1 MKFFIHDYA
10 GHPFQVHLSRQLA
23 SRGHKVVH
31 AYFGNDPGPKGSLH
45 RRPDDPLGLSFLNIS
60 IDQRYDKQMLLSRH
74 FNDVKYGRKVAEAIK
89 HHRPDVVMSGNTPT
103 KSQVGVL
110 AACQAINAG
119 FVYWLQDFYSIA
131 VSKLLHKQIGLP
143 AHAISL
149 YYRSLERRQLRASD
163 AIVIISDD
171 FRPLAAAWGGN
182 ARKVHTIPNWAA
194 IADIPLL
201 PKDNAWSREHRLDK
215 DFTFLY
221 SGTLGL
227 KHKPE
232 LLISLAQRC
241 GPDASVAV
249 VGQGAGMKPLEA
261 AKADLR
267 LKSLKLFPLQPAE
280 RLAEVL
286 ASGDVLISMIEADA
300 GTFSVPSKVQSYMCS
315 GRAILLAAP
324 QENLASRVLA
334 AEQAGIVVEPQGQA
348 FLAAAKRL
356 YDDAAL
362 RSEQGRNG
370 RAYAERSFD
379 ISKIADMFETVL
391 IESASRSR
399 ARLAQNR
406 ASHRPNVSAAENLRP
421 GLNDL
426 PVDPHSAGLRS

>member
-23 SRGHKVVH
+23 ARGHNVVH
-31 AYFGNDPGPKGSLH
+31 AYFGNDPGPKGALY
-45 RRPDDPLGLSFLNIS
+45 RRPDDPLGLSFLKIS
-60 IDQRYDKQMLLSRH
+60 IDQPYDKQMLLSRH
-74 FNDVKYGRKVAEAIK
+74 FNDVNYGRKVAQAIK
-89 HHRPDVVMSGNTPT
+89 DHRPDVVMSGNTPT
-103 KSQVGVL
+103 KSQAGVL

-131 VSKLLHKQIGLP
+131 VSKLLHKQIGFP

-149 YYRSLERRQLRASD
+149 YYRWLERRQLRASD
-163 AIVIISDD
+163 AVVIISDD

-194 IADIPLL
+194 IGDIPLL
-201 PKDNAWSREHRLDK
+201 PKDNAWSREHGLDK

-232 LLISLAQRC
+232 LLISLAQQC
-241 GPDASVAV
+241 GPNASIAV
-249 VGQGAGMKPLEA
+249 VGQGAGMKPLEG
-261 AKADLR
+261 AKADLG
-267 LKSLKLFPLQPAE
+267 LESLKVFPLQPAE

-300 GTFSVPSKVQSYMCS
+300 GTFSVPSKVQSYMCA
-315 GRAILLAAP
+315 GRSILLAAP
-324 QENLASRVLA
+324 QQNLASRVLA
-334 AEQAGIVVEPQGQA
+334 AEQAGIVVEPENEA

-356 YDDAAL
+356 RDDATL

-391 IESASRSR
+391 VGSAPRSR
-399 ARLAQNR
+399 TRMAQSR
-406 ASHRPNVSAAENLRP
+406 VTRRPNASAAENLRP
-421 GLNDL
+421 GISDL
-426 PVDPHSAGLRS
+426 PADPHPEGLRP